1 LLVFDKLP
9 FFGKFTEF
17 FICHLLSL
25 RVKNFRRAN
34 VAEIRIK
41 IESQRKKN
49 GIYLALSEGA
59 VMIYIHST

>member
-1 LLVFDKLP
+1 M
-9 FFGKFTEF
+9 
-17 FICHLLSL
+17 
-25 RVKNFRRAN
+25 RVKNFRIAN